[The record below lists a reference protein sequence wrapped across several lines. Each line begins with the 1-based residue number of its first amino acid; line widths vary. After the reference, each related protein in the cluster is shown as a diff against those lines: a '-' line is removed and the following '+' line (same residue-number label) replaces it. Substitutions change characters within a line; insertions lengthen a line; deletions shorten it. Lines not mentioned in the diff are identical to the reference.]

1 MTASAESAAARPASI
16 ETRASWGVAVTALGI
31 YTVSFGAP
39 VVTVVALKAIAA
51 ELGDSRSVPALA
63 FALAWFGAA
72 VGGLPM
78 GWLAERIG
86 IRPVVALGAVMI
98 AAGLAISTLGS
109 STLGGE
115 WALYIGHGLF
125 IGLLGNGCINAP
137 LYVYVARWFDR
148 RRGSAMALISSGQY
162 LAGTLWPV
170 LFERGVAALGWRGM
184 MLAYGV
190 CVIALV
196 VPVAALVFRT
206 PPEAALGGAFGG
218 PARSATVLGLR
229 PNVAFGLLCA
239 AGFLCCVPMAMPQG
253 HLVSFC
259 SDLGIAP
266 THGAAMMSVLLGCA
280 FLSRQF
286 WGFVADR
293 IGGLRTVLA
302 GSVSQIVV
310 MAGFLLTQD
319 EAGLFAVAAMFG
331 LGFSGIIPAYVV
343 AIRELFPAA
352 EAWWRVPKL
361 LLFSGS
367 GMAAGGW
374 LAGLIYDFAGFYT
387 AAFAVGIAFNAAHLV
402 IIGPLVLRLGRAGPA
417 RAAASP
423 TSTAD

>member
-1 MTASAESAAARPASI
+1 
-16 ETRASWGVAVTALGI
+16 VAVTALGV

-51 ELGDSRSVPALA
+51 ELGDARSVPALA

-72 VGGLPM
+72 VGGVPM

-86 IRPVVALGAVMI
+86 IRPVAALGAVMI
-98 AAGLAISTLGS
+98 AAGLAISTLG
-109 STLGGE
+109 GA

-170 LFERGVAALGWRGM
+170 FFERGVATLGWRGM

-190 CVIALV
+190 FAVAVI
-196 VPVAALVFRT
+196 VPVAGLVFRS
-206 PPEAALGGAFGG
+206 PPESSLDDAFAG
-218 PARSATVLGLR
+218 PARSPTVLGLH
-229 PNVAFGLLCA
+229 PNAAFGLFCA
-239 AGFLCCVPMAMPQG
+239 AGFLCCVPMAIPQG

-259 SDLGIAP
+259 TDLGIVP
-266 THGAAMMSVLLGCA
+266 SHGAAMMSVLLGCA

-286 WGFVADR
+286 WGLVADR
-293 IGGLRTVLA
+293 IGGLPTVLA
-302 GSVSQIVV
+302 GSVSQIVA
-310 MAGFLLTQD
+310 MIGFLLTQD
-319 EAGLFAVAAMFG
+319 EAGLFVVAAMFG
-331 LGFSGIIPAYVV
+331 MGFSGIIPAYVV

-374 LAGLIYDFAGFYT
+374 LAGLIYDLAGFYT

-402 IIGPLVLRLGRAGPA
+402 IVGPLVLRLRRAAPGRAI
-417 RAAASP
+417 AASA
-423 TSTAD
+423 AD

>member
-98 AAGLAISTLGS
+98 AAGLAISTLG
-109 STLGGE
+109 GE

-170 LFERGVAALGWRGM
+170 FFERGIAAFGWRGM

-196 VPVAALVFRT
+196 VPVAAVVFRT

-218 PARSATVLGLR
+218 RRARRPCSGCARTSPSACCAPPASCAACRWRCRRVISCRSA
-229 PNVAFGLLCA
+229 P
-239 AGFLCCVPMAMPQG
+239 
-253 HLVSFC
+253 
-259 SDLGIAP
+259 I
-266 THGAAMMSVLLGCA
+266 
-280 FLSRQF
+280 
-286 WGFVADR
+286 
-293 IGGLRTVLA
+293 
-302 GSVSQIVV
+302 
-310 MAGFLLTQD
+310 
-319 EAGLFAVAAMFG
+319 
-331 LGFSGIIPAYVV
+331 
-343 AIRELFPAA
+343 
-352 EAWWRVPKL
+352 
-361 LLFSGS
+361 SGS
-367 GMAAGGW
+367 RRR
-374 LAGLIYDFAGFYT
+374 T
-387 AAFAVGIAFNAAHLV
+387 A
-402 IIGPLVLRLGRAGPA
+402 RR
-417 RAAASP
+417 
-423 TSTAD
+423 